1 MLSLREGGREEK
13 SLFGFN
19 PHDSSLGDNW
29 LGVRVGIYTRKLLFF
44 FIASLLFCHMLF
56 YNSISYFQFMGFC
69 FCFFF

>member
-29 LGVRVGIYTRKLLFF
+29 LAVGVGIYTRKLLFF
-44 FIASLLFCHMLF
+44 YCQFVIL
-56 YNSISYFQFMGFC
+56 SYVVL
-69 FCFFF
+69 

>member
-29 LGVRVGIYTRKLLFF
+29 LGVGVGIYTRKLLFF
-44 FIASLLFCHMLF
+44 
-56 YNSISYFQFMGFC
+56 YFSFH
-69 FCFFF
+69 FFAFVDGT

>member
-29 LGVRVGIYTRKLLFF
+29 LGVGVGIYTRKLLFF
-44 FIASLLFCHMLF
+44 YFSFHFFAFVDGTLLNRFR
-56 YNSISYFQFMGFC
+56 NFQ
-69 FCFFF
+69 